1 MSAQAKP
8 QSPFPLLLHL
18 DSGKS
23 QEPGRPRQTSPHS
36 PLPPPDSLW
45 LCSIISSKARI
56 TSNVNFKPRWS
67 PLLSWSQLYQP
78 QEMWDLREIWVNSHC
93 LDKLIRGAQQIKA
106 EMDMY
111 SRETKSCWGKRGG
124 KLRLTLLFLK
134 EKKKTSNSLL
144 MRVFTTSFW
153 TPTRAPKDVPV
164 EVTGSWRWL
173 TRKQGVIELSRPL
186 ALPPSVGQPKGYQ
199 IW

>member
-1 MSAQAKP
+1 MNSMLSALSSYHSHYLWGLSV
-8 QSPFPLLLHL
+8 SPFPLLLHL

-134 EKKKTSNSLL
+134 EKKKTQQFPFN
-144 MRVFTTSFW
+144 
-153 TPTRAPKDVPV
+153 
-164 EVTGSWRWL
+164 E
-173 TRKQGVIELSRPL
+173 GVHNLFLNPHQS
-186 ALPPSVGQPKGYQ
+186 S
-199 IW
+199 